1 MTREIGILTHSF
13 VDAYNGQT
21 DKIYGGGLERYLYDL
36 AETILELGWRPVVHQ
51 LSQCG
56 SFRKQIEEIE
66 VIGYDYGA
74 QDMVTVFNRMGSEA
88 EGKLIYASFIW
99 HPIQYKNDSI
109 GICHGINWDNPSI
122 PSEHKAD
129 VAQNIQGAIRQLKR
143 IVSVDS
149 HFLTFCR
156 SVCTFQDPEQIVLL
170 PNAVDTQ
177 KFTPEEKIQKDSNRI
192 HILYPRRIS
201 IERGIIPMMLATD
214 RLLATYPQVTIEFVG
229 ELIED
234 SLLTKTFRLWLD
246 AHPHRD
252 RIHYQVYTFGQMV
265 QAYQRADIAVIPT
278 IFSEGTAYSCLEA
291 LSCGVPIVSA
301 NVGGLN
307 DLIIDRFNGLLVTP
321 TEDRL
326 FEAIRTLIEDLK
338 LRRQIGA
345 NARATAKAF
354 DKRIWK
360 EKWTRIL
367 SEYIS

>member
-13 VDAYNGQT
+13 ADAYNGQT

-36 AETILELGWRPVVHQ
+36 SKTIREMGWKPVIHQ
-51 LSQCG
+51 LSQSG
-56 SFRKQIEEIE
+56 PFRREIEDIE
-66 VIGYDYGA
+66 VIGYDCRD
-74 QDMVTVFNRMGSEA
+74 QDLVTVFNRMSSEA
-88 EGKLIYASFIW
+88 EGNLIYASFIW
-99 HPIQYKNDSI
+99 HPIQYKTASI
-109 GICHGINWDNPSI
+109 GICHGINWDNPSL
-122 PSEHKAD
+122 PTENKAD
-129 VAQNIQGAIRQLKR
+129 VARNIQGALRQLKR

-156 SVCTFQDPEQIVLL
+156 SVCTFSDPEQIVLL

-177 KFTPEEKIQKDSNRI
+177 EFIPQERIQKDSNRV

-214 RLLATYPQVTIEFVG
+214 RLLAAYPQVTIEFVG

-246 AHPHRD
+246 AHPYRD
-252 RIHYQVYTFGQMV
+252 RIHYQAYTFGQMV

-278 IFSEGTAYSCLEA
+278 IFSEGTSYSCLEA
-291 LSCGVPIVSA
+291 LSCGVPIVSS

-307 DLIIDRFNGLLVTP
+307 DLIIDGYNGLLVTP

-326 FEAIRTLIEDLK
+326 FEAIRTLIENLEI
-338 LRRQIGA
+338 RRQIGA

-360 EKWTRIL
+360 AKWTRIL
-367 SEYIS
+367 SEYVS